1 MKFSTSSF
9 VFLLHLTFEQV
20 ASRYKDAIFVFPRYP
35 EIENDRK
42 KEKEKGF
49 RVRKRRG
56 GRKGQK
62 GGKGGS
68 DVGNKEARIESVP
81 FDGGGRIYASTYTP
95 TLYPCRVGMRMAA
108 TQG

>member
-1 MKFSTSSF
+1 MKFSTPSF
-9 VFLLHLTFEQV
+9 ILPSFPLHLTFEQV

-42 KEKEKGF
+42 KEEEKGF
-49 RVRKRRG
+49 RVRG

-62 GGKGGS
+62 GGKRGS